1 MPVSFGGG
9 MARKAFSGDH
19 VKELPK
25 GKVEP
30 YRLWFEFL
38 KLALEIQPEKVDNKL
53 FEPWGDVTK
62 ENFNDWFPKNWQKL
76 FALPASL
83 TVIESINEAKDYFDD
98 EKSVIIRID
107 KTGPV
112 KRQIEDF
119 KKILKAHRDTKTK
132 SQPLRPA
139 YEIISKRSMNNAHLR
154 AMLRILAFNHK
165 HNGKIDEA
173 TRAYY
178 EWASNWNNQIRD
190 KGWKREQ
197 IKIPIVLTEFD
208 TEIKRHEKR
217 ISENS
222 HKVKKGDKYYSA
234 RRAANRFLRNAKKIL
249 DNVSTGKFPG
259 AF

>member
-38 KLALEIQPEKVDNKL
+38 KLALEIQPEKVDKK
-53 FEPWGDVTK
+53 FYEPWDDVTK

-98 EKSVIIRID
+98 EKSVIIRVD

-119 KKILKAHRDTKTK
+119 KKILKAYRDTKTK

-178 EWASNWNNQIRD
+178 EWASNWNKQIRD
-190 KGWKREQ
+190 KKWKREI
-197 IKIPIVLTEFD
+197 IKIPVVLTAFD
-208 TEIKRHEKR
+208 TEIKRHKNLIETNTAK
-217 ISENS
+217 I
-222 HKVKKGDKYYSA
+222 KKDDKYYSA
-234 RRAANRFLRNAKKIL
+234 RRAVNRFLRNAQNIL
-249 DNVSTGKFPG
+249 DNVSVGKFPG
-259 AF
+259 NF